1 MGADIPMQF
10 GGQTIGEALDRIC
23 SLFGLRYRI
32 DTDGTII
39 LESGPKALKDLV
51 QKVYWLKPGAIP
63 ATPSVKEI
71 LTGKGLTFP
80 PNASVEWRANGAQ
93 LSMTNNAA
101 NQEKLAE
108 VLNADFGGIV
118 GSPTHWLQLTN
129 GARLALA
136 VDRFEKGFILG
147 HHPTLWT
154 LQSRHLRCL
163 CHPHIRAGTEHRDE
177 VGRGLAPGLCARA
190 GAARN
195 GRREFARTRKRRP
208 RRSSSP
214 CSPAAISI
222 SARKREKSSCSISG
236 PPGAARA

>member
-1 MGADIPMQF
+1 MQF
-10 GGQTIGEALDRIC
+10 GGQTIGEALDRMC

-39 LESGPKALKDLV
+39 LESGPKAMKDLV

-63 ATPSVKEI
+63 ATPSVKE
-71 LTGKGLTFP
+71 LLSGKGLTFP
-80 PNASVEWRANGAQ
+80 PNASVEWSAQSAQ

-101 NQEKLAE
+101 NQDKLVE

-147 HHPTLWT
+147 HHPIYG
-154 LQSRHLRCL
+154 RCKAAISDVYA
-163 CHPHIRAGTEHRDE
+163 IRTS
-177 VGRGLAPGLCARA
+177 APERSMAMKSVEDWRLVYAPEPVLPETG
-190 GAARN
+190 GESSPAA
-195 GRREFARTRKRRP
+195 RKRREDLQA
-208 RRSSSP
+208 RA

-222 SARKREKSSCSISG
+222 SARKKEKSSCSISG
-236 PPGAARA
+236 PLGAARASNRCPA